1 MKEHEWQPTGS
12 WDNLKVRAEVL
23 AQLREFFAE
32 RDILEVDT
40 PVLSHGTVTDPHLHS
55 LKTLYSD
62 NKTPLY
68 LQTSPEFG
76 MKRLLAAGSG
86 AIYQICK
93 SFRDGEF
100 GQYHNPEF
108 TMLEWYRPG
117 FDHWKLMDE
126 TDELLQT
133 VLKTKPAERM
143 SYQEAFKQFD
153 IDPLTATVDEL
164 KQLAERLSI
173 SGSGLD
179 NLGYDDWLQ
188 LIMSD
193 AIEPHLGQEQ
203 PTFIYDFPASQAYL
217 AKIRGNVAERFE
229 VYIKGMEIA
238 NGFHELIDADEQH
251 ERFKKELAERKMQG
265 KVEVPLDTRLVAAL
279 ANGMPECAGIAV
291 GIDRLVMLACGADAL
306 REVISFS
313 VDRA

>member
-1 MKEHEWQPTGS
+1 MKESEWQPTGS
-12 WDNLKVRAEVL
+12 WDNLKIRARIL

-32 RDILEVDT
+32 RNILEVDT
-40 PVLSHGTVTDPHLHS
+40 PLLSHGTVTDTHLHS
-55 LKTLYSD
+55 LKAIYSD
-62 NKTPLY
+62 QKTPLY

-86 AIYQICK
+86 PIYQICK

-126 TDELLQT
+126 TNELLQ
-133 VLKTKPAERM
+133 VILKTKSAERL
-143 SYQEAFKQFD
+143 SYRDLFKKFD
-153 IDPLTATVDEL
+153 IDPLTTSAEEL
-164 KQLAERLSI
+164 KQLAEKLNI

-179 NLGYDDWLQ
+179 DLGLDDWLQ

-217 AKIRGNVAERFE
+217 AKIRDNVAERFE
-229 VYIKGMEIA
+229 VYIKGMEIG

-251 ERFKKELAERKMQG
+251 DRFKKELAMRKAQG
-265 KVEVPLDTRLVAAL
+265 KAAVPLDTRLIGAL

-291 GIDRLVMLACGADAL
+291 GIDRLVMLASGADSL